1 MRVVALFRVSTEK
14 QESEGTSLDTQERIY
29 REMAAQRGW
38 TTIAEFR
45 GCESATQANSDRR
58 VLQQVLA
65 CIRDQN
71 PDGIYIHEQSRL
83 TRGDELEVAG
93 LLRELRERGMKIIVN
108 GVVRDLGS
116 IDERFMVGIQ
126 SLVDRAESERIKERM
141 LRGRRARA
149 ESGKKT
155 AGPIPY
161 GYRNPAKH
169 EPGHGTLQIVEEQ
182 ASVVRRIF
190 ALALEGKGA
199 GRIAAELNRLGIPGI
214 RGGKWAQN
222 SVKGILQNMAYVGT
236 AFANVWVGNK
246 KTGVRFDP
254 TNPKAIIRKNAH
266 APIVDQGTWDAVNSR
281 AKLPRTS
288 MPKLLTGLLWIDG
301 ERAGGATNGGGPHY
315 HGPRGI
321 RNQAWLPVQET
332 DDAVWAAFVS
342 LATGPEF
349 VQSLMDAAATPHQR
363 QVVSQEIDYIT
374 EQIGR
379 HRKRLAH
386 LLDMRLDG
394 EVDKDTYAAKKA
406 EAESAIAA
414 LQGELGDLRGK
425 EAVMD
430 GSSAPR
436 VVRAVQTLLAGRTK
450 LTTAQQ
456 RQILNAI
463 VRRIDVV
470 TECTGAERRR
480 DDRGRVVKGRLGRWR
495 IKSTTFRLA
504 LPAATAAEYAAH
516 AGNGAGAG
524 TTNAADPASSRSGQ
538 KGSTACSSASA
549 RGW

>member
-1 MRVVALFRVSTEK
+1 MRVVALFRVSSEK
-14 QESEGTSLDTQERIY
+14 QGTEGTSLDTQERIY

-38 TTIAEFR
+38 TTVAEFR

-58 VLQQVLA
+58 VLQQVLQ
-65 CIRDQN
+65 CIRDSAV
-71 PDGIYIHEQSRL
+71 DAVWVIEQSRL
-83 TRGDELEVAG
+83 SRGDELEVA
-93 LLRELRERGMKIIVN
+93 LLMRELKERGIKVIVRET
-108 GVVRDLGS
+108 VRDLSS

-155 AGPIPY
+155 AGPVPY
-161 GYRNPAKH
+161 GYRNPARH
-169 EPGHGTLQIVEEQ
+169 ESGHGTLQVVEEQ

-199 GRIAAELNRLGIPGI
+199 GRIAAELNRLGVPGI
-214 RGGKWAQN
+214 RGGRWFQN
-222 SVKGILQNMAYVGT
+222 SVKGILHNMAYVGT
-236 AFANVWVGNK
+236 AFANVWVGDR

-254 TNPKAIIRKNAH
+254 TNPKAIIRKNVH
-266 APIVDQGTWDAVNSR
+266 QPIVDQATWDAVNSR
-281 AKLPRTS
+281 TKLPRTS

-321 RNQAWLPVQET
+321 RNQAWLPVRET
-332 DDAVWAAFVS
+332 DDAVWSAFVS
-342 LATGPEF
+342 LATGPDF
-349 VQSLMDAAATPHQR
+349 VQALMDAAATPHQR
-363 QVVSQEIDYIT
+363 QVIAQEIDYIT
-374 EQIGR
+374 QQISR
-379 HRKRLAH
+379 QRKRLDH
-386 LLDMRLDG
+386 LLELRMDD
-394 EVDKDTYAAKKA
+394 EVDRETYAAKKA
-406 EAESAIAA
+406 EAEAAIAA
-414 LQGELGDLRGK
+414 LQAELGDLRGK
-425 EAVMD
+425 EAVLD

-436 VVRAVQTLLAGRTK
+436 VVRAVQTLLAGRSK

-456 RQILNAI
+456 RQILNTI

-470 TECTGAERRR
+470 TERTGAARNR
-480 DDRGRVVKGRLGRWR
+480 DSRGQIVKGRLGRWR

-516 AGNGAGAG
+516 AGNCAGAG
-524 TTNAADPASSRSGQ
+524 TTNAVEPTPSRSGQ
-538 KGSTACSSASA
+538 LTSTACSSASA
-549 RGW
+549 PGS